1 MSRKVEAEY
10 VYMLELVLY
19 VLQQGRWDE
28 LKLLY
33 LGGGGVTPFLGMKM
47 QLNKENPGKYKGNSI
62 VVELEH
68 KCLARVFHSTKTK
81 SVPIQML

>member
-1 MSRKVEAEY
+1 MYYSRE
-10 VYMLELVLY
+10 
-19 VLQQGRWDE
+19 DE
-28 LKLLY
+28 MNSNFFILA
-33 LGGGGVTPFLGMKM
+33 PFLGMKM

>member
-1 MSRKVEAEY
+1 MYYSKE
-10 VYMLELVLY
+10 
-19 VLQQGRWDE
+19 DE
-28 LKLLY
+28 MNSNFFIL
-33 LGGGGVTPFLGMKM
+33 GGVTPFLGMKM